1 MISIDLGSPI
11 ITYTILLAL
20 AVIGWVRGF
29 RYMLSIAF
37 FLTIAYLLTVQGG
50 EFIIGV
56 INRFYTNLPP
66 LGAFLLG
73 NDPGTVQPLP
83 PLIPD
88 NFQAPLLLRV
98 LVFIALL
105 AVGIGYAWPWEG
117 KPLNGFGGF
126 RPLRI
131 LGALSGLYIAV
142 LLMSGISSFWIEAAG
157 AVNLPDLAVVALNGL
172 PDFTNIIPSV
182 ITAFAILV
190 GVIIILRFNRILR
203 PDK

>member
-1 MISIDLGSPI
+1 MISIDLGSTI
-11 ITYTILLAL
+11 VTNTILLAL
-20 AVIGWVRGF
+20 AVLGWVRGF

-37 FLTIAYLLTVQGG
+37 FLTIAYLLTIQGG
-50 EFIIGV
+50 DFIIGF

-98 LVFIALL
+98 LVFISLL

-117 KPLNGFGGF
+117 KLLNGFGGF

-131 LGALSGLYIAV
+131 LGTLTGLYIAV
-142 LLMSGISSFWIEAAG
+142 LLISAISSFWVQAAG
-157 AVNLPDLAVVALNGL
+157 AVALPDLATVALNGL
-172 PDFTNIIPSV
+172 PNFAGIIPSV
-182 ITAFAILV
+182 IAAFAILV